1 MKNSIKKPNILFIIT
16 DDQGE
21 WAVESEKNR
30 DIKTPNLK
38 RLANQGVTFDEF
50 YCTSPVCSPARAS
63 IVTGKIP
70 SCHGVQDW
78 LKKGNLDAY
87 KYPNMAE
94 LPGFDMTDKA
104 IDYLKDHKTYIQYL
118 ADNGYNCALSGKW
131 HLGDNIT
138 RKKGFKYYFTIGRGG
153 CHYYQA
159 DIFDNNTLSIS
170 NEYITDTITNH
181 ALDYLE
187 KMSNEHSPFYLS
199 VHYTAPHSPWDAS
212 EHPKEYLDW
221 YKDCEFKDTP
231 NLPVHPWQVNTC
243 PIGDTEERR
252 KENLRGYYAAISAMD
267 AGVGKILDKVKEKGL
282 EDNTIVIFT
291 SDNGMNMGHHGIWG
305 KGNGTYP
312 PNMYESSIRV
322 PFIIKIPDC
331 SNPGTKCSAM
341 ASQYDIFPTILELA
355 GCKFELEPMQPGK
368 SLLKQINNPLDHYD
382 DRVVVFDEYSKTR
395 MIKKNKFKYVHR
407 YGNGPCEFYNLSNDP
422 DEKNNLFGNKEYDE
436 IIKTLK
442 TDMEEWFDRYSTP
455 EMDARKYDAT
465 GRGQD
470 KMCYEEGAFDQS
482 LEFYHESKQF

>member
-170 NEYITDTITNH
+170 KEYITDTITNH

-212 EHPKEYLDW
+212 EHPQEYLDRS
-221 YKDCEFKDTP
+221 
-231 NLPVHPWQVNTC
+231 
-243 PIGDTEERR
+243 EERR
-252 KENLRGYYAAISAMD
+252 
-267 AGVGKILDKVKEKGL
+267 VGKECR
-282 EDNTIVIFT
+282 
-291 SDNGMNMGHHGIWG
+291 SRWS
-305 KGNGTYP
+305 P
-312 PNMYESSIRV
+312 
-322 PFIIKIPDC
+322 
-331 SNPGTKCSAM
+331 
-341 ASQYDIFPTILELA
+341 
-355 GCKFELEPMQPGK
+355 
-368 SLLKQINNPLDHYD
+368 
-382 DRVVVFDEYSKTR
+382 
-395 MIKKNKFKYVHR
+395 
-407 YGNGPCEFYNLSNDP
+407 
-422 DEKNNLFGNKEYDE
+422 
-436 IIKTLK
+436 
-442 TDMEEWFDRYSTP
+442 
-455 EMDARKYDAT
+455 
-465 GRGQD
+465 
-470 KMCYEEGAFDQS
+470 
-482 LEFYHESKQF
+482 YH

>member
-170 NEYITDTITNH
+170 
-181 ALDYLE
+181 
-187 KMSNEHSPFYLS
+187 
-199 VHYTAPHSPWDAS
+199 
-212 EHPKEYLDW
+212 KE
-221 YKDCEFKDTP
+221 
-231 NLPVHPWQVNTC
+231 
-243 PIGDTEERR
+243 
-252 KENLRGYYAAISAMD
+252 
-267 AGVGKILDKVKEKGL
+267 
-282 EDNTIVIFT
+282 
-291 SDNGMNMGHHGIWG
+291 
-305 KGNGTYP
+305 
-312 PNMYESSIRV
+312 
-322 PFIIKIPDC
+322 
-331 SNPGTKCSAM
+331 
-341 ASQYDIFPTILELA
+341 
-355 GCKFELEPMQPGK
+355 
-368 SLLKQINNPLDHYD
+368 
-382 DRVVVFDEYSKTR
+382 
-395 MIKKNKFKYVHR
+395 
-407 YGNGPCEFYNLSNDP
+407 
-422 DEKNNLFGNKEYDE
+422 
-436 IIKTLK
+436 
-442 TDMEEWFDRYSTP
+442 
-455 EMDARKYDAT
+455 
-465 GRGQD
+465 
-470 KMCYEEGAFDQS
+470 
-482 LEFYHESKQF
+482 